1 MPEYRKCIIYFLLL
15 LLSILNSY
23 SISRGEESLGS
34 LDMFGIDWKVT
45 IDSLK
50 EAIEKNPDDIN
61 LKFVLG
67 NLYLKNIMLDEAE
80 SEFRKIIKI
89 QENHSLSYIF
99 LGNIYMLRANTKR
112 ALEFYGKAIH
122 YDKKNL
128 KAYNLMNIVL
138 MMERRFKDAI
148 EILEDAKRNYPN
160 DVSIFYNLTL
170 NYLSINDT
178 DNAIIN
184 AQKAIELDNSS
195 SNFLILG
202 VAYVQK
208 KEFKKAID
216 TFNKTLLLSPEDK
229 KALIALAGVFYEDNQ
244 YQEAINTM
252 RKAEKLY
259 PRDEEIKEALNDLL
273 SKKPSEGSKVL
284 K

>member
-1 MPEYRKCIIYFLLL
+1 MPEYRKYIIYFLFLII
-15 LLSILNSY
+15 LSNY
-23 SISRGEESLGS
+23 SISLGEESLGS
-34 LDMFGIDWKVT
+34 LDMFGIDWKLT
-45 IDSLK
+45 INALK

-67 NLYLKNIMLDEAE
+67 NLYLKNLMLDEAE

-89 QENHSLSYIF
+89 QENHSLSYVF
-99 LGNIYMLRANTKR
+99 LGNIYMLRGANTKM
-112 ALEFYGKAIH
+112 AIEFYRKAIQ
-122 YDKKNL
+122 YDKNNL
-128 KAYNLMNIVL
+128 NAYNLMDIIL
-138 MMERRFKDAI
+138 MMERRFKEAI
-148 EILEDAKRNYPN
+148 DILEEAKRNNPN
-160 DVSIFYNLTL
+160 VVSIFYNLTL

-184 AQKAIELDNSS
+184 AQKAIEIDKST
-195 SNFLILG
+195 SNLLILG
-202 VAYVQK
+202 VAYIQK

-216 TFNKTLLLSPEDK
+216 MFNKVLLLSPGDK

-244 YQEAINTM
+244 YQEAVDTM

-259 PRDEEIKEALNDLL
+259 PGDEEIKEALNDLL
-273 SKKPSEGSKVL
+273 SKIPSEGSKVL